1 MGISPFFRAALPT
14 LSSLRSPT
22 QTLGYMHGYS
32 GIKPPE
38 NLTRLAVHVCYCLV
52 TQKHDL
58 HARVKTC
65 DLQTSP
71 RLSAK
76 QTEEKVRRIS
86 I

>member
-38 NLTRLAVHVCYCLV
+38 NLTRLAVHV
-52 TQKHDL
+52 
-58 HARVKTC
+58 
-65 DLQTSP
+65 SP
-71 RLSAK
+71 TFSKADRGKSEADINLKA
-76 QTEEKVRRIS
+76 EREHV
-86 I
+86 